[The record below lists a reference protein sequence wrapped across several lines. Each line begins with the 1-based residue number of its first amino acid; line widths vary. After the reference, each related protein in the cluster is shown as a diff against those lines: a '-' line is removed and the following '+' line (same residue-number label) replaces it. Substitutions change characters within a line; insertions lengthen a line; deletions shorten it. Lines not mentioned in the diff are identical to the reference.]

1 MGVIPGGPHR
11 GSSIRDGLSSMG
23 RISFSGEGAPWC
35 TITSQGTG
43 KFGANEKGMRREN
56 PAMPVDE
63 MGRKSCEE
71 NIFQNA

>member
-1 MGVIPGGPHR
+1 MGVTLGGPHR

-35 TITSQGTG
+35 TIMSQRTG
-43 KFGANEKGMRREN
+43 KFDANETGVRREN

-63 MGRKSCEE
+63 MGRRSCEE
-71 NIFQNA
+71 NISQHA